1 MIQLADGLDPFF
13 QLLVVAQ
20 PLAHLRNLFA
30 MDTELPRAAAGIADG
45 QNCLRM
51 PFTAGALGAAA
62 GVTGGALEEGATQD
76 FAGGGKALEEPLTS
90 LDGLP
95 VCHLYR

>member
-1 MIQLADGLDPFF
+1 MIQLADGLDRLF

-30 MDTELPRAAAGIADG
+30 MDTELLGAAARIADG

-51 PFTAGALGAAA
+51 SFPAGALGAAA
-62 GVTGGALEEGATQD
+62 GVPGGALDEGATQN
-76 FAGGGKALEEPLTS
+76 FARGGKAFEEPLTS
-90 LDGLP
+90 LDGLRM
-95 VCHLYR
+95 CHLYR